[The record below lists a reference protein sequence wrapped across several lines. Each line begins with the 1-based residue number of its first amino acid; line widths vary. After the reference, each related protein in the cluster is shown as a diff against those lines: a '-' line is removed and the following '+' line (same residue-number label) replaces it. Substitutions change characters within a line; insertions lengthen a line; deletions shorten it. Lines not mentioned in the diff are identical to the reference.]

1 MRDTL
6 EQSLKK
12 AFIDQKNEGSLYDP
26 KFIVNDTNK
35 KQFMLN
41 VLQNELET
49 CEEFFFSVAFL
60 TQSGLAAL
68 KTKLADLHIQG
79 IKGKIVTSDYLAFN
93 QPAVFEDLLKIP
105 NIEVRISNHTGFH
118 SKGYLFKQQGYHSFI
133 IGSSN
138 LTMNALKINYEWN
151 VRLTSYENGQMLQEI
166 QLHMEEE
173 WQEAQVLTPEW
184 VRTYKKTY
192 QPMTFAREVS
202 KVREMS
208 LNEEAMGY
216 GEIKPNKMQRMAL
229 NNLKGLRETGAKK
242 GLVISATGTGKTY
255 LSAFDVLQAKPKRV
269 LFVVHREQILNK
281 AKSDY
286 QKIIGGNKEDFG
298 ILSGNKKETN
308 ASYLFA
314 TIQTLSKDAVL
325 QQFAKDHF
333 DYILIDEVH
342 KAGAQSYHRV
352 IDYFQPDF
360 LLGMTATP
368 ERTDGFNIFELFD
381 YTIAYEIRLQE
392 ALEEDMLCPFHY
404 FGVTDYEKNGELI
417 SEATD
422 LKNLVEEE
430 RVSYLLEK
438 LDYYSC
444 SGNTPKGLVFCSR
457 KQEAKALALLFN
469 EKGHPSAYL
478 SGDHSLDERE
488 KQVQL
493 LEKGKLEYIFTV
505 DIFNEGIDIP
515 KINQV
520 VMLRNTES
528 NIIFIQQL
536 GRGLRKDPSKDFV
549 TVIDFIGNYKNNYMI
564 PMALSGDMSRD
575 KNNLRK
581 DTFDTNFISGVSS
594 INFEKIAKQQIFSS
608 INQVS
613 MDSMSELKKAFELLL
628 NRLGRVPYLKD
639 FQEQKTL
646 EPVLIA
652 NKKSSYYDFLVSIKQ
667 NEGTL
672 SPIENRF
679 LTIAS
684 RELLPGMRRQELIL
698 LQKMMSDSTKSL
710 RLEEI
715 QQLFEQQ
722 GVLADNETVDS
733 VLNTLNLNFYTGSI
747 ASTYKGQAFI
757 EKVGN
762 HVGLSPLFKQAAINQ
777 YFVQLM
783 TDILL
788 TGQLKSEAYSPL
800 APLTRYQKYKRKD
813 VLRLLNW
820 DKQMVDQNIGGY
832 TASKGEFVIF
842 VTLKKGENFS
852 GAQMAYE
859 DELLDASTMK
869 WFTKA
874 PRTMNSPEVQKL
886 VQPEEWTIR
895 VFAKKSDNEGT
906 EFYYLGE
913 VIPVKDSIIELEKP
927 VQNGGKKKVVEMNL
941 KFLTPIDVNLY
952 RYLEAGQE

>member
-229 NNLKGLRETGAKK
+229 NNLKALRETGAKK

-392 ALEEDMLCPFHY
+392 ALEENMLCPFHY

-469 EKGHPSAYL
+469 GKGHPSAYL

-820 DKQMVDQNIGGY
+820 EKQMVDQNIGGY

>member
-352 IDYFQPDF
+352 IDYFQPEF

-392 ALEEDMLCPFHY
+392 ALEENMLCPFHY

-757 EKVGN
+757 EKAGN